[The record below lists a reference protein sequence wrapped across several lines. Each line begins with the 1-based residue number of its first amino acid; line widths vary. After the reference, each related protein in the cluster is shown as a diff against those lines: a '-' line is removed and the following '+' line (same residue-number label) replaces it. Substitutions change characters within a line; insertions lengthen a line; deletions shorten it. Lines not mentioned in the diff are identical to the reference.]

1 MDSIQKIGERL
12 KAVRIA
18 RNLSYIDV
26 CKSIGFYKEGLSNIE
41 NGIRPC
47 TLEILIKLCKTYAVS
62 PEYILGLENLIWEIE
77 PRWASLIKEMQ
88 LRNLNPRQVY
98 KMVERDFKRTEK
110 LENEILKQNK
120 HPLQ

>member
-1 MDSIQKIGERL
+1 MGFFMDSIQKIGERL

-18 RNLSYIDV
+18 RNLSYVDV
-26 CKSIGFYKEGLSNIE
+26 CKSIGFYKEVLSNI
-41 NGIRPC
+41 
-47 TLEILIKLCKTYAVS
+47 
-62 PEYILGLENLIWEIE
+62 ENLIWEIK